1 MLNWPSILPNYIKDY
16 VVSEFQF
23 TFKMAD
29 EKRKGSANEVGNE
42 NITLKI

>member
-23 TFKMAD
+23 TFKMA